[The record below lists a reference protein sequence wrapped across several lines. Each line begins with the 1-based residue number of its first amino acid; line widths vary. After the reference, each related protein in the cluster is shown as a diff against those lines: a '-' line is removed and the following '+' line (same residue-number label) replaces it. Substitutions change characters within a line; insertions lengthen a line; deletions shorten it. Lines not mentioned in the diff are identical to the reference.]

1 MKLIEKVTA
10 YKAIREMMKE
20 NWDFDFIFR
29 LTRLMRSLE
38 AEYALFCNEEMKLVA
53 TYGKKE
59 ENGKVALDQEGV
71 FSFDDEE
78 DMRQYQQKHK
88 ELEAVEMDTPAK
100 ISVHT
105 PKKMRG
111 DWLNAIEP
119 FCIFLTE
126 EQNHE

>member
-1 MKLIEKVTA
+1 MKLIEKVIA

-38 AEYALFCNEEMKLVA
+38 AEYACFCNEEMKLVA
-53 TYGKKE
+53 AYGKKE

-71 FSFDDEE
+71 FSFHNEE
-78 DMRQYQQKHK
+78 DMAQYQQKHK
-88 ELEAVEMDTPAK
+88 ELEAVKVDAPAK
-100 ISVHT
+100 ISLHT
-105 PKKMRG
+105 PEKMRG